1 MTAETARRPS
11 PIANRRL
18 ALIALAAIAATAA
31 LPTFRPHAP
40 TEPIVLRVDPN
51 TAPGP
56 VLEALPRIG
65 PATSRKII
73 AAREVKPF
81 ADLDDLDRRVSGVG
95 PVTRDALRPFLRFDS
110 DSEAAQPKD
119 R

>member
-11 PIANRRL
+11 PIASRRL

-31 LPTFRPHAP
+31 LPTSRPHAP
-40 TEPIVLRVDPN
+40 TESIALRIDPN
-51 TAPGP
+51 TAPAP

-65 PATSRKII
+65 PVMAGRLV
-73 AAREVKPF
+73 AAREIRPF
-81 ADLDDLDRRVSGVG
+81 ADLDDLDRRVPGVG
-95 PVTRDALRPFLRFDS
+95 PVTRDALRPFFRFES
-110 DSEAAQPKD
+110 DTEAQPKD